1 MIGLFSNSTDPKF
14 NLATEEFLLKTI
26 KEDVFFLYV
35 NTPSIVVG
43 KHQNTLA
50 EINLKYV
57 NATEISVH
65 RRLSGGGTVYHDEG
79 NLNFCFILNGEK
91 GKLVD
96 FAKHTQPII
105 NALNALN
112 ITAVLGKRH
121 DVLING
127 KKVSGNASH
136 VYKNRVMHHGTL
148 LFDSELDILN
158 QALKTNPRAF
168 KDKAVKSVR
177 SEVTNI
183 NSYLKAQIDFKAFS
197 AHVYTY
203 LLNHFSNA
211 VTYQL
216 NSIDRQKIQLLVDE
230 KYSTWEWNYGYSP
243 SYEVKKRIRTE
254 SNIIIKSHFHVEK
267 GIIHKLYFKTQN
279 NNYEDHLQI
288 VANSLVGIQHDPN
301 IINNKINNIT
311 KSTNSLL
318 NSEILTNLLF

>member
-1 MIGLFSNSTDPKF
+1 MIGLFSNFNDPKF
-14 NLATEEFLLKTI
+14 NLATEEFLLKNV

-35 NTPSIVVG
+35 NTPSIIVG

-50 EINLKYV
+50 EINLNFVTASKI
-57 NATEISVH
+57 AVH

-105 NALNALN
+105 NTLKELN
-112 ITAVLGKRH
+112 IDAELGKRH
-121 DVLING
+121 DILIEK

-148 LFDSELDILN
+148 LFDSQLDILN

-183 NSYLKAQIDFKAFS
+183 SSYLKAKMNFKTFS
-197 AHVYTY
+197 RHVYSC
-203 LLNHFSNA
+203 LLKQFSNA
-211 VTYQL
+211 VSYQL
-216 NSIDRQKIQLLVDE
+216 NSIDLQKIQLLVDE

-243 SYEVKKRIRTE
+243 SYEVKKRTRTE
-254 SNIIIKSHFHVEK
+254 SNIRVESHFHVEK
-267 GIIHKLYFKTQN
+267 GIIDKMTLKTYN
-279 NNYEDHLQI
+279 NNYNYYLQVI
-288 VANSLVGIQHDPN
+288 ANSLIGIQHDPTF
-301 IINNKINNIT
+301 INNKINNAT
-311 KSTNSLL
+311 RSPNSFLS
-318 NSEILTNLLF
+318 SEILTKLLF

>member
-1 MIGLFSNSTDPKF
+1 MKGLFSNSTDPKF
-14 NLATEEFLLKTI
+14 NLATEEFLLKNI

-35 NTPSIVVG
+35 NSPSIVVG

-57 NATEISVH
+57 NATQISVH

-105 NALNALN
+105 NALNQLN
-112 ITAVLGKRH
+112 IAAKLGKRH
-121 DVLING
+121 DILIDG

-148 LFDSELDILN
+148 LFDSKLDILN
-158 QALKTNPRAF
+158 HALKTNPRAF

-183 NSYLKAQIDFKAFS
+183 SSYLKGQMNFKAFS

-203 LLNHFSNA
+203 LLNHYSSA
-211 VTYQL
+211 VSYQL
-216 NSIDRQKIQLLVDE
+216 NSVDLHKIQLLIKE

-254 SNIIIKSHFHVEK
+254 SNIRIESQFHVEK
-267 GIIHKLYFKTQN
+267 GIISKISLKSQN
-279 NNYEDHLQI
+279 NYYEEYL
-288 VANSLVGIQHDPN
+288 SLLMDSLIGIQHDPN

-311 KSTNSLL
+311 THSNLSLTPEISSLL
-318 NSEILTNLLF
+318 LF